1 MRCLSVAD
9 ALAAQGADVEFVLS
23 DDGPAGII
31 ESRGYGTH
39 SLGADWRDITQG
51 IDGLLVLCKSE
62 EAPVVLVDTYS
73 ITKEFVDLAA
83 PCAKVCYLGSKGGD
97 LGGLSLIANYSTDI
111 DEEFYEATYARR
123 GTKLLLGAAYA
134 PLRPCFTEVYRRR
147 GGEISRIL
155 VTTGNTDPEG
165 FLPSFLRAALSDD
178 ALSGVCFSAVV
189 GRMAPADAVSEV
201 ERICS
206 AEPRVEALYGV
217 SDMAGLMA
225 RCDAAV
231 SANGTTV
238 YELAAAGLPAVTF
251 AMVEEQVQSAESLS
265 GLGAVE
271 YCGLMG
277 RDAAEVSAKC
287 VQALTELVVNPGRAA
302 TLADRAHDLVDGRG
316 AGKIAKEILSL

>member
-39 SLGADWRDITQG
+39 SLGTDWRDITQG

-73 ITKEFVDLAA
+73 ISKEFVSLAA
-83 PCAKVCYLGSKGGD
+83 PYAKVCYLGSKGGD
-97 LGGLSLIANYSTDI
+97 FGELSLIANYSTDI
-111 DEEFYEATYARR
+111 DEEFYKATYGRR
-123 GTKLLLGAAYA
+123 GTKLLMGAAYA
-134 PLRPCFTEVYRRR
+134 PLRPCFTEAYRRR
-147 GGEISRIL
+147 NGEISRVL
-155 VTTGNTDPEG
+155 LTTGNTDPEG
-165 FLPSFLRAALSDD
+165 FMSSFLRTALSDD
-178 ALSGVCFSAVV
+178 ALSGVYFSAVL
-189 GRMAPADAVSEV
+189 GRMAPKSVAAEV
-201 ERICS
+201 EQICS

-238 YELAAAGLPAVTF
+238 YEFAAAGVPAVTF
-251 AMVEEQVQSAESLS
+251 AMVEEQVRSAESLS
-265 GLGAVE
+265 NLGAVE

-287 VQALTELVVNPGRAA
+287 GQALTELVVNPGRAA
-302 TLADRAHDLVDGRG
+302 ILADRAHDLVDGRG
-316 AGKIAKEILSL
+316 AEKIAKEILSL